1 LTNRLHPF
9 VTAIRFFCMNKL
21 FLLRA
26 ILFGLL
32 FTYISNLSAQQAKKE
47 ALLLCRTLE
56 KNHYSPRSID
66 DQLSREVFTKFLKT
80 LDRNGLYFLASDYK
94 EFTAYEFSIDDEL
107 KGKSWGFLPLV
118 TERYKQRLIDADKTI
133 AAILEKPFDYSSKEL
148 IKFPEEDSLSF
159 SADEK
164 AYQLQW
170 SKYLKYKTLWQLV
183 SLYQDSSVSDQTILS
198 KESSIRQKV
207 KVVQKRKIK
216 RILESP
222 NGYENYIASLFFG
235 SVTCCF
241 DPHSVYMSKTDW
253 ENFESSLSRE
263 AFSFGMD
270 LDENEAG
277 DVYITRLVPGGPAWK
292 SNELHK
298 DDVLTE
304 LKWEGK
310 EAIDLTG
317 AESDEVEGILESSN
331 SIKLDITVRTSTGMY
346 KTVSLVKEK
355 IREEDNIVKSYILK
369 GDKKIGYISLPGFYS
384 EWENMSPLGCSND
397 VAKEIIKLKEEKID
411 GLILDIR
418 YNGGG
423 SLIEGLNLAGIFINE
438 GPLFMMQSSDKKP
451 YVMKD
456 MNRGT
461 VYDGPLVLMVNGQSA
476 SASEVLASTLQDY
489 NRALIVGSTTYG
501 KATGQIVIP
510 MDSTINPSDLEKTG
524 LRSEYGVSTVT
535 VKKLYRITGK
545 SAQLKGVIPD
555 IHLPDIYEVLEY
567 REMFYK
573 TALPSDSVSKKVV
586 YSPLSP
592 LPVKNLSEKSKARVS
607 SNNDFQLLK
616 KIIDSQVKIQKE
628 MNLVSLNFTQF
639 KNKTLANY
647 KEWEMLEK
655 NGIGKSSVYTVE
667 NTSYDKELMNLDNYS
682 KEINDILTGNIKEDI
697 YIQESFHIITDLI
710 NH

>member
-1 LTNRLHPF
+1 MKKF
-9 VTAIRFFCMNKL
+9 L
-21 FLLRA
+21 FP
-26 ILFGLL
+26 
-32 FTYISNLSAQQAKKE
+32 
-47 ALLLCRTLE
+47 ALLLCLLLSNNLRAQVAKNEAILLRHTLE
-56 KNHYSPRSID
+56 KNHYSPRNID
-66 DQLSREVFTKFLKT
+66 DQLSREVFVKFLKT

-94 EFTAYEFSIDDEL
+94 EFSAYETSIDDEL

-118 TERYKQRLIDADKTI
+118 TERYKQRLLNADKTI
-133 AAILEKPFDYSSKEL
+133 TSILEKPFDYTTSEI
-148 IKFPEEDSLSF
+148 IKFPEEDSLGF
-159 SADEK
+159 AADEK
-164 AYQLQW
+164 AYQQQW
-170 SKYLKYKTLWQLV
+170 TKYLKYKTLWKLV
-183 SLYQDSSVSDQTILS
+183 SLYQDSSVTDQLILS
-198 KESSIRQKV
+198 KEATIRQKV
-207 KVVQKRKIK
+207 KLIQKRKIK
-216 RILESP
+216 RILENP
-222 NGYENYIASLFFG
+222 NGYENYIASMFFG
-235 SVTCCF
+235 SITYCF

-253 ENFESSLSRE
+253 ENFESSLSKE

-277 DVYITRLVPGGPAWK
+277 DVYIARLVPGGPAWK

-298 DDVLTE
+298 DDILTE

-317 AESDEVEGILESSN
+317 AESDEVETILESSN
-331 SIKLDITVRTSTGMY
+331 SVKLEITVRTAGGMQ

-355 IREEDNIVKSYILK
+355 IREEDNIVKSYILN

-438 GPLFMMQSSDKKP
+438 GPLFMMQSRDKKP

-510 MDSTINPSDLEKTG
+510 MDSTINPYDLEKTG
-524 LRSEYGVSTVT
+524 LKSDYGVSTVT

-545 SAQLKGVIPD
+545 SAQLKGVSPD
-555 IHLPDIYEVLEY
+555 IHLPDIYEVLKFTEK
-567 REMFYK
+567 FYK

-586 YSPLSP
+586 YSPLNP
-592 LPVKNLSEKSKARVS
+592 LPVKSLSEKSRTRI
-607 SNNDFQLLK
+607 NNNPDFQLLK
-616 KIIDSQVKIQKE
+616 KLIASQEKIQKE
-628 MNLVSLNFTQF
+628 INVVSLNFTQF
-639 KNKTLANY
+639 KNKTLASY
-647 KEWEMLEK
+647 KEWELLEK
-655 NGIGKSSVYTVE
+655 NGFGKSSVYTVE
-667 NTSYDKELMNLDNYS
+667 NTSYDKEVMNLDSYT
-682 KEINDILTGNIKEDI
+682 KEINDVLIDNIKEDI
-697 YIQESFHIITDLI
+697 YIQESFHILTDLI
-710 NH
+710 NQ